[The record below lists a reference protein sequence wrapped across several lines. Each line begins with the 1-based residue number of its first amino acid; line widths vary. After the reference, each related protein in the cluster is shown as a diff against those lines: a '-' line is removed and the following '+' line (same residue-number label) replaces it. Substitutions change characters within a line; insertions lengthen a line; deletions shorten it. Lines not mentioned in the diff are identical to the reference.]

1 MRKVTMMLSFILSA
15 LLIASCSDNEEANKT
30 NTVYE
35 KGNVRVDTLTIIGHR
50 YLMVVAPI
58 GAPSIVHEAS
68 CEKRDMEQVLNSKN
82 VFVFPKKTKHVDSL
96 SVSSSMKAAIK
107 YQSLK

>member
-1 MRKVTMMLSFILSA
+1 MRKLTMILSFSLSA
-15 LLIASCSDNEEANKT
+15 LLIAGCCDSSENNDNK
-30 NTVYE
+30 TVYE
-35 KGNVRVDTLTIIGHR
+35 KGNVRVDTLTVLGHR

-68 CEKRDMEQVLNSKN
+68 CEKRDIEQVLNSKN